1 MPPKKQDA
9 PEIKPLIG
17 RVGTNLKVGI
27 VGVPNVSKKSY
38 KFSFRFSIRFS
49 FRSENRLSS
58 TYSPSLLHQLRIFL
72 SAPSIRM
79 KIASPFPTPVSTIF
93 ANITSLP
100 GKFLHNSSSQQW
112 NSLNDCRHL
121 INMVIRPVFNRNYRL
136 FRNNSSQLL
145 MKLFLFV
152 AVKTPCD
159 DCVHVWFHLLNRRRG
174 FSLYNH
180 LLKHPSKKEMNTKGG
195 GLIKLRKIMDFFL
208 LKLDNWILDFLS
220 LFSIIKVFPIRKR
233 NKISKQYSER
243 SLNSNF
249 TIIFF
254 NEK

>member
-27 VGVPNVSKKSY
+27 VGVPNVSWSC
-38 KFSFRFSIRFS
+38 KFSFNFSLFFF

-58 TYSPSLLHQLRIFL
+58 TFSPSQQHQLRIFL

-79 KIASPFPTPVSTIF
+79 KIASPFLTLVSIFF

-100 GKFLHNSSSQQW
+100 GKFLHNSSSQHW
-112 NSLNDCRHL
+112 NSLNNCRHL
-121 INMVIRPVFNRNYRL
+121 INMVIRPVFSHNYRL

-159 DCVHVWFHLLNRRRG
+159 DCVYVWIHLLNRRCG
-174 FSLYNH
+174 YFSPQPPLWNT
-180 LLKHPSKKEMNTKGG
+180 SRRKKYEERVVGWKT
-195 GLIKLRKIMDFFL
+195 
-208 LKLDNWILDFLS
+208 
-220 LFSIIKVFPIRKR
+220 P
-233 NKISKQYSER
+233 R
-243 SLNSNF
+243 SLRHFIRFSWNF
-249 TIIFF
+249 D
-254 NEK
+254 